1 MPLPLKP
8 NRWVHSIKVIM
19 PRKEK
24 TFECEYRKEAI
35 GFYPDRR
42 GRPLRRSV
50 ASGSSIRFSKCDGTL
65 LSFIT
70 KT

>member
-24 TFECEYRKEAI
+24 TFDCEYRKEAI
-35 GFYPDRR
+35 ESWHYWVNPW
-42 GRPLRRSV
+42 L
-50 ASGSSIRFSKCDGTL
+50 
-65 LSFIT
+65 IT
-70 KT
+70 